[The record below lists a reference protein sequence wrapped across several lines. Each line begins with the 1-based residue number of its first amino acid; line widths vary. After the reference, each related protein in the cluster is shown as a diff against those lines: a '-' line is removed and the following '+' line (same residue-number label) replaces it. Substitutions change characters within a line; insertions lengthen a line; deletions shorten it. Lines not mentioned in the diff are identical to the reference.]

1 MKKKMRILLL
11 EDDVMDANLIV
22 HELAASGLSFQL
34 ARIQTEAELRRELAS
49 AAPDLILSDHGL
61 PTFDG
66 FTALEIVRELRPEL
80 PFIFVSGS
88 NDQGMVARMYEQGAT
103 DYVFKRD
110 LEDLRPAVADA
121 LELTPPPTDTDSDSP
136 QRELKLRLPTQPPA
150 QSYIA
155 LPIGQLSF
163 CPKCRQARDE
173 SGQLVELERF
183 LDSHSEVTTFRQ
195 LCQECG
201 PAQQPQR

>member
-11 EDDVMDANLIV
+11 EDDAVDADLIA
-22 HELAASGLSFQL
+22 HELEASGLSFQL
-34 ARIQTEAELRRELAS
+34 ARIQTEAELRRELEFE
-49 AAPDLILSDHGL
+49 APDLILSDHGL
-61 PTFDG
+61 PSFDG

-88 NDQGMVARMYEQGAT
+88 NDQGMVAKMYEQGAT

-110 LEDLRPAVADA
+110 LEDLRPAVAEA
-121 LELTPPPTDTDSDSP
+121 LELTPPPTETDSDSP
-136 QRELKLRLPTQPPA
+136 QRELKLRLPTPPPA
-150 QSYIA
+150 QTYIA

-173 SGQLVELERF
+173 SGQTVDIERF
-183 LDSHSEVTTFRQ
+183 FGSHSEITTFRQ
-195 LCQECG
+195 PCRECE
-201 PAQQPQR
+201 PVQPKH